1 MRCLLAAFTLLVA
14 TGATADSMRCGNAL
28 VSRGDRAFEVL
39 QKCGEPAHR
48 DLVGY
53 ELGRNERR
61 EAVIEEWVYGPKNG
75 ANYILTFEAN
85 RLSRIEFQRQ

>member
-1 MRCLLAAFTLLVA
+1 M
-14 TGATADSMRCGNAL
+14 
-28 VSRGDRAFEVL
+28 
-39 QKCGEPAHR
+39 
-48 DLVGY
+48 GY

-61 EAVIEEWVYGPKNG
+61 EAVLEEWVYGPKNG